1 MLGTRVL
8 SQGLRVSEIGLGCV
22 GMSAEYGDP
31 IERDEVQS
39 LGTLERALELGVTLL
54 DTADSYGPYTNELL
68 LGRFLRGRRDRVII
82 STKVGQVL
90 DPVTQRFVVN
100 GRPDHLR
107 TSCTASLRRLGVDAI
122 DLYHLHR
129 VDPEVPLEDS
139 WGAMLEL
146 QDEGKV
152 RALGICEVGVEELET
167 AHRIAPVAAV
177 QSELSLWTRGAL
189 SEVLPWCRAQGVG
202 FIPYAPLGR
211 GFLTGSIVSAD
222 FSAGDIRARNPRF
235 SETAIGVNQA
245 IIAGIKQVAD
255 RHRATPAQVA
265 IAWTLAQGDAV
276 VPIPGTKRVAYLE
289 ENVGAASLHLSADDL
304 DLLSRLPEPMGSRY

>member
-68 LGRFLRGRRDRVII
+68 LGRFLRGRRDRVVI

-265 IAWTLAQGDAV
+265 IAWTLAQGDSV

>member
-68 LGRFLRGRRDRVII
+68 LGRFLRGRRDRVVI

-146 QDEGKV
+146 QAEGKV

-222 FSAGDIRARNPRF
+222 FSAGDIRDRNPRF

>member
-68 LGRFLRGRRDRVII
+68 LGRFLRGRRDRVVI